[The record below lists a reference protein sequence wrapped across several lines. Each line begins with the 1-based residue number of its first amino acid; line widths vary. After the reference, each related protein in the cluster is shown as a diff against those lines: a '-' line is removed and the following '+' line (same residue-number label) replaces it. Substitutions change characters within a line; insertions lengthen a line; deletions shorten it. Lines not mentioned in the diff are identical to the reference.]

1 MVEIVALIRPNKF
14 ADTKNKLIETGYP
27 AYTCHKVMGRGRKP
41 VSYKLA
47 DGTPMMTNLVG
58 KRMLSIVVPEEAEK
72 KVIDAILEVNH
83 TGNPGDGKI
92 FVCPVEKTYHVRT
105 RS

>member
-1 MVEIVALIRPNKF
+1 M
-14 ADTKNKLIETGYP
+14 
-27 AYTCHKVMGRGRKP
+27 
-41 VSYKLA
+41 A